1 MNTVERTSPR
11 TPHLD
16 RPRSSSTVRPV
27 NAANRLRGQD
37 WEKLRAQLTAFAHR
51 HTRRRSWE
59 LAEDLAQ
66 TAIADVT
73 TRPEGWDPAKEPLLK
88 HLAKR
93 VISAASND
101 WSRKRTALE
110 VLFTPSEGEEAPDA
124 EDEQDAIEDVIDR
137 RRVAARFR
145 AGLDELV
152 AGDEDAAIVVA
163 EMAEGR
169 DTPAA
174 IAKASGLPL
183 ARVRDARRRVFYQAK
198 ALAKQMGDAI
208 DAADDAR
215 FDGVESSEEEEVEEE
230 AER

>member
-1 MNTVERTSPR
+1 MNGT
-11 TPHLD
+11 
-16 RPRSSSTVRPV
+16 
-27 NAANRLRGQD
+27 NRFRGQD
-37 WEKLRAQLTAFAHR
+37 WETLRERLTAFAHR
-51 HTRRRSWE
+51 RTHKRSWE

-66 TAIADVT
+66 TAIADLI
-73 TRPEGWDPAKEPLLK
+73 TRPETWDPEKEPLIK

-93 VISAASND
+93 VIGLASND

-110 VLFTPSEGEEAPDA
+110 VLFRPGEGEDGGEAPDV
-124 EDEQDAIEDVIDR
+124 EHEEDAIEDVLDR

-152 AGDEDAAIVVA
+152 AGDEDAAVVVA
-163 EMAEGR
+163 QMAEGR

-183 ARVRDARRRVFYQAK
+183 ARVRDARRRVFYHSK
-198 ALAKQMGDAI
+198 AVAEQMSDAI

-215 FDGVESSEEEEVEEE
+215 VDGVESMEGTEPTERTEQTEEEEVES
-230 AER
+230 